1 MWLLLRLQRQRSV
14 RSESHTREC
23 GLGMCSWTKV
33 DCCLAGIFSITLS
46 RRKINHS
53 PVCRSGPVSC
63 VFWEA
68 SAPSGEWMRLL
79 QSAEGLHWAVFMIL
93 LWVSYLYSLRMGL
106 GTPVR
111 VAVQKASNFPWVS
124 KLFVSLSICVG
135 IKIGN
140 YSPTPEL

>member
-14 RSESHTREC
+14 RSESRTRKW

-33 DCCLAGIFSITLS
+33 GCRCAGIFSITLS

-63 VFWEA
+63 IFWEA
-68 SAPSGEWMRLL
+68 SAPSGGWMRLPP
-79 QSAEGLHWAVFMIL
+79 SAEGQRWAVFMII
-93 LWVSYLYSLRMGL
+93 LWVSYLYSLSMGL
-106 GTPVR
+106 GTPVG